1 MDNKTI
7 KILETIDSNPKPLLD
22 KEKLLNLLE
31 LTKQNNINLF
41 DDKKGKIKSKRKI
54 IQECKE
60 SRTSKIENFVRVL
73 DDKKKN
79 KSNNKIKILNDNFM
93 KELES
98 IENIV
103 KYVNDNEFKVLKDL
117 SDTKENCESKKE
129 INKNHKEEEY
139 IEIFSN
145 E

>member
-1 MDNKTI
+1 M
-7 KILETIDSNPKPLLD
+7 
-22 KEKLLNLLE
+22 
-31 LTKQNNINLF
+31 
-41 DDKKGKIKSKRKI
+41 KKR
-54 IQECKE
+54 
-60 SRTSKIENFVRVL
+60 
-73 DDKKKN
+73 

-145 E
+145 ELYIVSIFLLTDSCILLYLHCNLQMDSRYFLTCFHFRLK